1 MPLTDE
7 RAMIDQE
14 VLTTFFAHASD
25 AALVIN
31 KLRRILT
38 MNNAA
43 VEVTGW
49 KQRDL
54 TSINCSVLACRDEQ
68 GRKTCGDSC
77 LAQRCID
84 SGQPIGPMYLRIS
97 KSDGTAVATEAL
109 YLPYGLGPRGAS
121 ACLLLLKDVS
131 MLEHLDSTVRMLG
144 QEVAQRNLLLRS
156 LSDQMSVSWRA
167 SMIDIRSGA
176 ESLRAR
182 YGREL
187 SDTGARTIDRLIMAS
202 QKLEA
207 TFAQLKSQ
215 IQATLAPSRRPPT
228 G

>member
-1 MPLTDE
+1 
-7 RAMIDQE
+7 MIDQE
-14 VLTTFFAHASD
+14 VLTTFFANSSD
-25 AALVIN
+25 AALVVN
-31 KLRRILT
+31 KMRRILT

-43 VEVTGW
+43 TEVTGW

-54 TSINCSVLACRDEQ
+54 TSINCSVLGCRDEQ
-68 GRKTCGDSC
+68 GRKTCGESC

-84 SGQPIGPMYLRIS
+84 SGQQIGPMYLRIS
-97 KSDGTAVATEAL
+97 KSDGASVATEAIF
-109 YLPYGLGPRGAS
+109 LPYGVGPRGAS
-121 ACLLLLKDVS
+121 ACLLLLKDIS
-131 MLEHLDSTVRMLG
+131 MLEHLDSTVRNLG
-144 QEVAQRNLLLRS
+144 QELAQRNMLLRS
-156 LSDQMSVSWRA
+156 FSDQMSVSWRA

-187 SDTGARTIDRLIMAS
+187 GDTGARTIERMIIAS

-215 IQATLAPSRRPPT
+215 IQATLQNSRLPPQ
-228 G
+228 